1 MPTSPPLTV
10 VLPAHNAEATIAPA
24 IVSTLQQSYTDFE
37 LWVLENGSN
46 DRTAEIAR
54 SFTDPRVK
62 VFVLGSVGFQGALQ
76 YAITNASS
84 EWLARMDADDLMFP
98 NRLQV
103 QMDSDQ
109 AASRPRVGWYSLWP
123 VDTLWTHVRT
133 RSTIPSI
140 TRS

>member
-1 MPTSPPLTV
+1 MPTSPPVTV

-103 QMDSDQ
+103 QMEVIKQ
-109 AASRPRVGWYSLWP
+109 RPDLVLVGTAFGLLTPFGHIFERVPSP
-123 VDTLWTHVRT
+123 
-133 RSTIPSI
+133 PSI